1 MKRSMK
7 MKGKGK
13 TQVAKMLRGPFKQAD
28 TMADGPTMGNPKAAK
43 GKMKMSKAREKRL
56 EKAAV

>member
-7 MKGKGK
+7 GKKGSSPKF
-13 TQVAKMLRGPFKQAD
+13 LRGAFKQAD
-28 TMADGPTMGNPKAAK
+28 TMADGPTMGNPKA
-43 GKMKMSKAREKRL
+43 GKKQSKAREKRL

>member
-13 TQVAKMLRGPFKQAD
+13 MPASPKFLRGALKQAD
-28 TMADGPTMGNPKAAK
+28 TMADGPTMGNPKA
-43 GKMKMSKAREKRL
+43 GKKMAKARDKRL